1 MKLSMIVPAY
11 NEEANVR
18 PFYQE
23 ALRVFGKTDIS
34 CDLIFVDDGSSD
46 NTYSELTDIVEIAR
60 ESKAFSVQVLSF
72 SRNFGKE
79 AALYAGLEH
88 ARGDFIAFIDAD
100 LQQEPST
107 LLEMVRILEG
117 NDDIDCVAACQTSR
131 KKSLTALLSHKFYQ
145 VLASSSNMEVVQ
157 DASDFRVFRRCVANA
172 LLSMGDYQ
180 RFSKG
185 LFSWIGF
192 KTYAYPYTPS
202 ARHAGESTWSFWGL
216 LRYAINGLLSFSV
229 APLRAITSIGVVT
242 SLAAFVYLA
251 VVVVQRLAFGIDVPG
266 YATIVALILLLG
278 GVQLLALGFIGE
290 YLSRSYI
297 EGKHRPIYIERRYL
311 TSDDE
316 IANRNATGVSLKSE
330 EMP

>member
-131 KKSLTALLSHKFYQ
+131 KKA
-145 VLASSSNMEVVQ
+145 
-157 DASDFRVFRRCVANA
+157 
-172 LLSMGDYQ
+172 
-180 RFSKG
+180 
-185 LFSWIGF
+185 
-192 KTYAYPYTPS
+192 
-202 ARHAGESTWSFWGL
+202 
-216 LRYAINGLLSFSV
+216 
-229 APLRAITSIGVVT
+229 
-242 SLAAFVYLA
+242 
-251 VVVVQRLAFGIDVPG
+251 
-266 YATIVALILLLG
+266 
-278 GVQLLALGFIGE
+278 
-290 YLSRSYI
+290 
-297 EGKHRPIYIERRYL
+297 
-311 TSDDE
+311 
-316 IANRNATGVSLKSE
+316 
-330 EMP
+330 